1 MCLSG
6 LDIVENGITI
16 IRDHFGR
23 NSGEA
28 FVQFSSQEAADEALQ
43 RDREFMGSRSDVD
56 TQITFI
62 YHVWPNGRFSYEQTR
77 PSLGSSQLIDCCL
90 YLQIHRGVSQQK

>member
-43 RDREFMGSRSDVD
+43 RDREFMGNRSAVVN
-56 TQITFI
+56 QITFI
-62 YHVWPNGRFSYEQTR
+62 RLYVMFGQTDVSGLSKLVLHLAVR
-77 PSLGSSQLIDCCL
+77 SS
-90 YLQIHRGVSQQK
+90 

>member
-6 LDIVENGITI
+6 LDIVENGISI

-28 FVQFSSQEAADEALQ
+28 FVQFSSHEAADEALQ

-56 TQITFI
+56 TQITFLHL
-62 YHVWPNGRFSYEQTR
+62 YVMFGQTD
-77 PSLGSSQLIDCCL
+77 GSVMSKLVL
-90 YLQIHRGVSQQK
+90 HLAVRSS